1 MSAAT
6 TNIAISEV
14 PVMDRAEI
22 SRMSSVDVI
31 VPCYRYGHF
40 LRECIESVLVQTG
53 VEVRALIID
62 DASPDNSGE
71 VGEELSREDER
82 VSCVRHAVNKGHIV
96 TYNEG
101 IEWATA
107 DYYILLSADDYLLP
121 GALDRSARLMD
132 AHPGVGLS
140 YGRAI
145 TRMEGEAAH
154 PAPTPGDGWRVLT
167 GPEFIRMS
175 GAKNIVP
182 TPTAVVRTEL
192 QKRLGGYRVELPHS
206 GDMEMWLRL
215 AAHGDVGMLD
225 EYQAVYRLHAANMSS
240 HYYASQYLPDLRQRK
255 AAADCFLDTCGD
267 VLPDAAQMH
276 RSLIEQLAK
285 ETVGFASSAFN
296 ASELDLSRQL
306 SEFARELDPAVTRS
320 GRWMKLV
327 CKRCVGPGVW
337 NTMRSPVQWMRRRV
351 GQER

>member
-1 MSAAT
+1 MIPAT
-6 TNIAISEV
+6 TNIAISEE
-14 PVMDRAEI
+14 PMM
-22 SRMSSVDVI
+22 SRLGNSRVSSVDVI
-31 VPCYRYGHF
+31 VPCYRYGRF
-40 LRECIESVLVQTG
+40 LRECIESVLAQTD
-53 VEVRALIID
+53 VAVRALIID

-71 VGEELSREDER
+71 IGDQLSRENER
-82 VSCVRHAVNKGHIV
+82 VACVRHAVNKGHIA

-101 IEWATA
+101 IEWVAA

-121 GALDRSARLMD
+121 GALGRSVRLMD
-132 AHPGVGLS
+132 AHPSVGLS
-140 YGRAI
+140 FGQAV
-145 TRMEGEAAH
+145 TRMEGETASVA
-154 PAPTPGDGWRVLT
+154 PATGDGWRVLT

-225 EYQAVYRLHAANMSS
+225 QYQAVYRLHASNMSS

-255 AAADCFLDTCGD
+255 AAADCFLNTCGD
-267 VLPDAAQMH
+267 VLPGASQMH
-276 RSLIEQLAK
+276 RRLVELLAQ

-296 ASELDLSRQL
+296 AGELDLSRQL
-306 SEFARELDPAVTRS
+306 LEFARELDPAVTRS
-320 GRWMKLV
+320 GRWAKLV

-337 NTMRSPVQWMRRRV
+337 NTMRLPVQWMRRVRH
-351 GQER
+351 ER